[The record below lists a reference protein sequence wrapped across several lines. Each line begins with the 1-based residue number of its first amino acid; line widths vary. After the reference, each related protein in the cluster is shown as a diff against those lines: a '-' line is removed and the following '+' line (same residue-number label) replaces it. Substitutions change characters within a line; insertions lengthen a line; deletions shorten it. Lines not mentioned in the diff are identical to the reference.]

1 MWIDDFWYAVEK
13 IQKLDLQY
21 RSYKCAS
28 CETICFYVQWE
39 TNDNKMFWFLHLFF
53 FLSFIWHF
61 SFTKWSSN
69 FYTSDLWCNLT
80 AIRTFTRTT
89 RIFRFID
96 EIFCPQLYSQFVNK
110 KFTGMIID
118 GNNSSEKISSII
130 YSISVMKSVSNNFT
144 YGFIDGQNAPKKP
157 LPDSFYRYFHR

>member
-1 MWIDDFWYAVEK
+1 MWNNLF
-13 IQKLDLQY
+13 LCTM
-21 RSYKCAS
+21 R
-28 CETICFYVQWE
+28 
-39 TNDNKMFWFLHLFF
+39 NKWQQNVLIPSQLFF

-96 EIFCPQLYSQFVNK
+96 EVFCPQLYSQFVNK